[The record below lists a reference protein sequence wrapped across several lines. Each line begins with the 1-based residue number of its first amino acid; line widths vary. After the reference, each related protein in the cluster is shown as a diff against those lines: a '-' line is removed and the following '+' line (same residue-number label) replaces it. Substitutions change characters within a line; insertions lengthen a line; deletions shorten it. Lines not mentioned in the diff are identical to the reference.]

1 MSDVNLWDAQEE
13 EEDPT
18 ARTKRI
24 VEYRMGKLLDRFRTL
39 HAPISNSAAYPLT
52 PQQFSKMIKTV
63 EEQLAMLKALGEKRY
78 GSAAKFQ
85 L

>member
-1 MSDVNLWDAQEE
+1 MADVNTWLAQ
-13 EEDPT
+13 EDPT

-52 PQQFSKMIKTV
+52 SEQFAKMIQTV
-63 EEQLAMLKALGEKRY
+63 EEQVAMLKALGEKRY
-78 GSAAKFQ
+78 GTATKFQ

>member
-1 MSDVNLWDAQEE
+1 MSDVNLWDAQE

-52 PQQFSKMIKTV
+52 PQQFSKMIQTV
-63 EEQLAMLKALGEKRY
+63 EEQVAMLKALGEKRY
-78 GSAAKFQ
+78 GTATKFH